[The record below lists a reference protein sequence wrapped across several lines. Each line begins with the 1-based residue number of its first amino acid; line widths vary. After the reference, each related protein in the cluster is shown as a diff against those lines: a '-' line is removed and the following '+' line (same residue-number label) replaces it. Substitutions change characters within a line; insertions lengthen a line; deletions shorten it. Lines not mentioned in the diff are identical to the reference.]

1 MPMTC
6 CVALCLR
13 STSIPMNSRC
23 RIPLCFVTCAGGARC
38 ARAGKIVR
46 RIWRGHR
53 PVKLGKVA
61 TIGAT
66 IVKTPWRSRC
76 SSPCEA
82 VRRPRRSANVP
93 PISPEK
99 VCDMKAAD
107 VMVSAVISVRPNAR
121 VEDVA
126 SILLANRISAVPV
139 IDEQDELL
147 GIVSEGDLMI
157 YLIVYRAGHV
167 WGLDAWAEKLS
178 FVEPSPSLRF
188 LVA

>member
-1 MPMTC
+1 
-6 CVALCLR
+6 
-13 STSIPMNSRC
+13 
-23 RIPLCFVTCAGGARC
+23 
-38 ARAGKIVR
+38 
-46 RIWRGHR
+46 
-53 PVKLGKVA
+53 
-61 TIGAT
+61 
-66 IVKTPWRSRC
+66 
-76 SSPCEA
+76 
-82 VRRPRRSANVP
+82 
-93 PISPEK
+93 
-99 VCDMKAAD
+99 MKAAD

-178 FVEPSPSLRF
+178 FVERSPSLRF